1 VAIDTSQSTL
11 ELIDSFINAEIPDL
25 VTDPL
30 AYALVAEHMVHGPC
44 GKLNPKSPCMKDGRC
59 TKNYPKPFHDETS
72 VDENDF
78 AIYKCRDDGKF
89 ILKGNIKLDNRW
101 IVPYN
106 PTLLKKY
113 QAHINV
119 EWCNKTNFVKY
130 LFKYVTKGPD
140 CSKIYLQRIRNGEDV
155 PYDGETSSRN
165 EVKEYLDT
173 QYICEQDSY
182 WHIYGFDIHIHYP
195 TVERLPVHLPNENN
209 VTYDAHA
216 NIEQIASDAFYKRTM
231 LITWFEANQHFEEAR
246 NLTYCDFPSK

>member
-1 VAIDTSQSTL
+1 VAIDTSQPTP
-11 ELIDSFINAEIPDL
+11 ELIDSFISAEISDP

-44 GKLNPKSPCMKDGRC
+44 GKLNPNSPCMKDGKWS
-59 TKNYPKPFHDETS
+59 KNYPKPFHDETS
-72 VDENDF
+72 IDENGF
-78 AIYKCRDDGKF
+78 AIYKHQDDGKF

-119 EWCNKTNFVKY
+119 EWCNKTIFVKY

-155 PYDGETSSRN
+155 PYDEETSSRN

-173 QYICEQDSY
+173 RYICEQDSC
-182 WHIYGFDIHIHYP
+182 WRIYGFDYIDII
-195 TVERLPVHLPNENN
+195 LPLGDYLCIYLMKIISLMMH
-209 VTYDAHA
+209 
-216 NIEQIASDAFYKRTM
+216 M
-231 LITWFEANQHFEEAR
+231 LILNELHLMYFIREQ
-246 NLTYCDFPSK
+246 C